1 MLNRFPKSK
10 LLIVDDDKNLL
21 LGLKRSLKKEDYLV
35 EVATDGEDALSKIDD
50 FEPDVIILD
59 LKMPYM
65 AGTTFLKMIKQFY
78 PAIEVVILT
87 GSTDFNSYTE
97 CQDNGAF
104 SWVTKPLNIDSL
116 ILKINSAMALVSIKK
131 EAKSKGQN
139 FGGRH

>member
-21 LGLKRSLKKEDYLV
+21 LGLKRSLKKEDYVV

-50 FEPDVIILD
+50 FEPDVVILD

-65 AGTTFLKMIKQFY
+65 TGTTFLKMIKQFY
-78 PAIEVVILT
+78 PDIETIILT
-87 GSTDFNSYTE
+87 GSTDFDSYTE

-104 SWVTKPLNIDSL
+104 SWLTKPLNLNSL
-116 ILKINSAMALVSIKK
+116 IVKINSAMAYVSIKK
-131 EAKSKGQN
+131 EAKSKGQKL
-139 FGGRH
+139 